1 MHLEVKVCSV
11 APKWMYIINRRRAK
25 LEQMSTKD
33 LTSNERFDLAYYMPS
48 RECVRRTGAFYRF
61 RTGSIPSLP

>member
-1 MHLEVKVCSV
+1 MNC
-11 APKWMYIINRRRAK
+11 
-25 LEQMSTKD
+25 STKD